1 MSDDGVAAVH
11 DGGVV
16 AALVEHAHLG
26 SDHGCEVHRA
36 AHGAL
41 VGADEHQILAIHLNV
56 GNVAQ
61 KRFDELVGRLHILK
75 GFDRNGILNAGV
87 VRIEGDDGFDAE
99 VREFLQ
105 SYGAVQRLTGGAL
118 VLAALVE
125 ERHDDRDAAGLT
137 A

>member
-1 MSDDGVAAVH
+1 M
-11 DGGVV
+11 
-16 AALVEHAHLG
+16 
-26 SDHGCEVHRA
+26 
-36 AHGAL
+36 
-41 VGADEHQILAIHLNV
+41 
-56 GNVAQ
+56 
-61 KRFDELVGRLHILK
+61 
-75 GFDRNGILNAGV
+75 
-87 VRIEGDDGFDAE
+87 RIEGDDGFDAE